1 MKRRR
6 GRPARQY
13 NVRVRTERRDPI
25 DFEGLARA
33 ALEQAAMDQR
43 SNKQETTRSSKRK
56 HTRPTRKEHYH
67 DDLE

>member
-6 GRPARQY
+6 GRPTRQY
-13 NVRVRTERRDPI
+13 NLRVRTERRSPI

-43 SNKQETTRSSKRK
+43 
-56 HTRPTRKEHYH
+56 
-67 DDLE
+67 